1 MSQILYSYEDTEIRE
16 ASTSLKTLRV
26 VNILSLIASFI
37 SSIYAYILDPREIDH
52 KYNNIFSPSIV
63 LILILWPLMYFLR
76 FGFVFYTQFS
86 NVAIV
91 QEVVNESVGW
101 LFTLANLFM
110 LGWLWFWLQLNF
122 VGSSFFATLTLMVV
136 SLAHYRLT
144 VYYPPNEL
152 PSSQAKKIYIF
163 AHVPFAIY
171 AAFSWLDLFHNIYM
185 ALLKSNNDDNYAL
198 LGILFVWIMG
208 IIGFAWTVTGLF
220 SNRQRDGLFGLAIA
234 ACLIDVAVRE
244 WDILYLSI
252 QTSLLAGLI
261 ILSFISIYVKSGYK
275 LKSAFSS
282 QWISNP
288 GSLREQAPLLRNQT

>member
-1 MSQILYSYEDTEIRE
+1 MPQILYSYEDTEIRE

-26 VNILSLIASFI
+26 VNILSLIASFT
-37 SSIYAYILDPREIDH
+37 SSVYAYILDPREIDH
-52 KYNNIFSPSIV
+52 KYNNIFFP
-63 LILILWPLMYFLR
+63 
-76 FGFVFYTQFS
+76 S

-110 LGWLWFWLQLNF
+110 LGWFWFWLQLNF
-122 VGSSFFATLTLMVV
+122 VGCSFFATLTLLVV

-144 VYYPPNEL
+144 VDYPPNEL
-152 PSSQAKKIYIF
+152 PYSQAKKIYIF

-185 ALLKSNNDDNYAL
+185 AILKSNDDDDYAL
-198 LGILFVWIMG
+198 LGVLFVWIMG
-208 IIGFAWTVTGLF
+208 IVGFAWTVTGLF
-220 SNRQRDGLFGLAIA
+220 SNRQRDGLFGLAMA

-261 ILSFISIYVKSGYK
+261 ILSFITIYVKSGYK
-275 LKSAFSS
+275 LKRALSS

-288 GSLREQAPLLRNQT
+288 GSFREQAPLLRNQV